1 MKKVFKFGC
10 FPIIILIVLIA
21 IIGAIVGGDDS
32 EPSSA
37 NADSKTEETN
47 ETDSEAN
54 DDEDSNET
62 EQAEEEVEE
71 TVKMGE
77 PLDVNE
83 IIFTVSDITTADTIG
98 NDFINETA
106 KGEFLLVSVSVEN
119 SRTEKLSMSS
129 NYFKLIAG
137 GATYESDV
145 SYSIYLEDDSIIYED
160 INPGLTLSGVVP
172 FDVPPGLDLSD
183 AVIQV
188 QTGVFGTETGEIDIA
203 Q

>member
-10 FPIIILIVLIA
+10 LPIIILIVLIA
-21 IIGAIVGGDDS
+21 IIAAITGGDDS
-32 EPSSA
+32 NSSSTTSEA
-37 NADSKTEETN
+37 NADESN
-47 ETDSEAN
+47 QNDS
-54 DDEDSNET
+54 DESNEEEST
-62 EQAEEEVEE
+62 EDVEE

-77 PLDVNE
+77 PLDVND
-83 IIFTVSDITTADTIG
+83 IIFTVSDLTTSDTIG

-106 KGEFLLVSVSVEN
+106 KGEFLLLSVSVEN
-119 SRTEKLSMSS
+119 TRSEKLTMSS
-129 NYFKLIAG
+129 DYFKLIAG

-145 SYSIYLEDDSIIYED
+145 TYSIYLEDDSIIYED
-160 INPGLTLSGVVP
+160 INPGLTLNGVVP